1 MRRHFY
7 IAALLLCMFHTDPLR
22 AQAAPDDLA
31 ATVAAMARVGAA
43 WAPSLAPD
51 GKQMA
56 FLTRLSGSPQVWTVP
71 TAGGWPMQLTAS
83 DDPVS
88 AVQWSPT
95 GEWIAVSI
103 APGGGLNTQVYLMRP
118 DGTRLRRIT
127 EGGKENNWLTGWS
140 PDGRHLMLASNRRGT
155 NMDAYLYDISKGEL
169 RLVAENPGIGQ
180 LTDVSRDGK
189 RAVLDR
195 LKSRGDNNLYLLDLE
210 RGRETLLTPHTG
222 PGTFADGQ
230 LSPDGSTVYL
240 SSNKDR
246 DKLAFARV
254 RIAPNGK
261 PGPIEVIASRD
272 DAELDGFAL
281 TEDGK
286 TAALIWNVAGRSE
299 LAFVD
304 LGSDKSTPGAQLPA
318 EVAGGL
324 GFSKDGRLLA
334 FTASGATQ
342 PSDIWV
348 LDRQSGQFRQITH
361 SPHPGV
367 DLSILVRPELVR
379 YTAHDGLPLTGWL
392 YRPTR
397 ATGPGPVVLSFH
409 GGPEGQEVPAFRSDY
424 QALVARGISVF
435 APNVRGSSGF
445 GKRFVNLDNGV
456 LRENAVKD
464 IKATADHLIR
474 AGIADP
480 KQVGIMGGSYG
491 GYMVMAGLAEYPDL
505 FAAGANLFGVVNF
518 ETFFANTEPWMAA
531 ISTVEYGDPKT
542 EVAMLRRLSPIH
554 RVDRVKAPTIVLH
567 GANDTNVPVVEA
579 EQVVN
584 SLKQRNVPVEYV
596 LFPDEG
602 HGWRKTSNRIRSTVA
617 LVNWFEA
624 HLKKE

>member
-1 MRRHFY
+1 M
-7 IAALLLCMFHTDPLR
+7 
-22 AQAAPDDLA
+22 
-31 ATVAAMARVGAA
+31 VAARGRVGAA
-43 WAPSLAPD
+43 TSPSLAPD
-51 GKQMA
+51 GKQIA
-56 FLTRLSGSPQVWTVP
+56 FLTRWSGSPQVWTVP
-71 TAGGWPMQLTAS
+71 TVGGWPMQVTAF

-88 AVQWSPT
+88 AVEWSPT
-95 GEWIAVSI
+95 GEWIALTV
-103 APGGGLNTQVYLMRP
+103 APGGGLNTQIYLMRP
-118 DGTRLRRIT
+118 NGTGLRRIT
-127 EGGKENNWLTGWS
+127 EGGKENNVLNGWS

-155 NMDAYLYDISKGEL
+155 NMDAYLYDVGKGEM
-169 RLVAENPGIGQ
+169 RLVAENPGVGS
-180 LTDVSRDGK
+180 LTDVSRDGS
-189 RAVLDR
+189 RAVLYR
-195 LKSRGDNNLYLLDLE
+195 LRSRGDNNLYLLDLE
-210 RGRETLLTPHTG
+210 RGTESLLTPHTG
-222 PGTFADGQ
+222 PGTFGGG
-230 LSPDGSTVYL
+230 LFSPDGSTVYL

-254 RIAPNGK
+254 RIGSDGK
-261 PGPIEVIASRD
+261 PGPIEVIAARE
-272 DAELDGFAL
+272 DAELGGFVVA
-281 TEDGK
+281 EDGR
-286 TAALIWNVAGRSE
+286 TAALLWNVAGRNE

-304 LGSDKSTPGAQLPA
+304 LASLKSAPGPQLPA
-318 EVAGGL
+318 EVVGGL
-324 GFSKDGRLLA
+324 TFSKDGRLLA
-334 FTASGATQ
+334 FTATGATR

-348 LDRQSGQFRQITH
+348 LDRESGQFRQVTH

-367 DLSILVRPELVR
+367 DLSALVKPELVR
-379 YTAHDGLPLTGWL
+379 YTAHDGLPLSGWL
-392 YRPTR
+392 YRPKGV
-397 ATGPGPVVLSFH
+397 AGPGPVVLSFH
-409 GGPEGQEVPAFRSDY
+409 GGPEGQEVPAFRSEY
-424 QALVARGISVF
+424 QALVARGIAVF

-445 GKRFVNLDNGV
+445 GKRFVNLDNGA

-480 KQVGIMGGSYG
+480 KRMGIMGGSYG
-491 GYMVMAGLAEYPDL
+491 GYMVMAGLAEYPDV

-542 EVAMLRRLSPIH
+542 EAAMLRRLSPIH

-602 HGWRKTSNRIRSTVA
+602 HGWRKTVNRIRSTVA
-617 LVNWFEA
+617 LVNWFDT
-624 HLKKE
+624 HLK